1 MMPLLRWTGNPVD
14 MAVFSLMRGRQI
26 FQQKESFPKPS
37 LPPTALCPSVLCSWS
52 CAAFPSSTQGKGWGN
67 LPGKGEAAVHCSA
80 EAGMKQRGSGQESH
94 RLVSL
99 PEFPIWSYHTYLEST
114 RERQSSKGESE
125 NEGLCTPFL
134 HRTERLLPDCRELQP
149 SVWQLQHRPWTG
161 CSHLHEEVRVQ

>member
-67 LPGKGEAAVHCSA
+67 LPGKGKAAVHCSA

-114 RERQSSKGESE
+114 REREQQGGEWKWGTLYPVPSQNWE
-125 NEGLCTPFL
+125 VAARLPRAPTLCVAAPA
-134 HRTERLLPDCRELQP
+134 QAMN
-149 SVWQLQHRPWTG
+149 WM
-161 CSHLHEEVRVQ
+161 